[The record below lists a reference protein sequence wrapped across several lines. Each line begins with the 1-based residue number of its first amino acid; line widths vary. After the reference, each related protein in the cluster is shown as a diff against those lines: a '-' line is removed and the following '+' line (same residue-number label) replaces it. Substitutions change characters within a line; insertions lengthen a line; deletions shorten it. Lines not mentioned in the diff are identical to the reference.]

1 MNSSTFII
9 PVYNGESYIARCIDS
24 ILDNKLSDY
33 EIIIIDDGSIDQ
45 TSMICQKYTEKFD
58 EIIYIKQLNKG
69 VSAARNLGIATAS
82 KDYIFFVDADD
93 YLTRIHRDRCKLG
106 NADIVIFD
114 YYLNDVNSTVS
125 IFSKDTNSIS
135 KKSMLKK
142 YLLTDIFNSVWGKAF
157 RRKFIQDNNILFPV
171 GMKMGEDAVFMGKC
185 ISNAEKLH
193 YVNNPFYVYLK
204 NTDSVSSK
212 AVTSFTDQEQLIL
225 YKKRILEEN
234 TPEDTYQFGKKTF
247 GDVMSSLRSQTK
259 TFVDFKQLINNLK
272 NHRSLYVYLKSD
284 SNYYGIRKKI
294 QRLLL
299 QRKWYFLLYIELKF
313 ENWRIRLK

>member
-1 MNSSTFII
+1 MTVSFII

-33 EIIIIDDGSIDQ
+33 EIIIIDDGSTDQ

-93 YLTRIHRDRCKLG
+93 YLTRIYRDSYKLG

-125 IFSKDTNSIS
+125 IFNEDTNSIS

-193 YVNNPFYVYLK
+193 YVNKPFYVYLK

-212 AVTSFTDQEQLIL
+212 AVTSFIDQEQLIL
-225 YKKRILEEN
+225 YKKIILEEN